1 MRLFVG
7 NLAFSTTDKD
17 ILVHFQGQGY
27 KPIAVKL
34 VTDRDT
40 GRSRG
45 FCFVDLSTEA
55 EGNKALQL
63 DGSDLAGRKLK
74 VTVAEDKRNNTTTKP
89 FRPAV
94 PAKPAEIVTKPS
106 VLQRPFP
113 KYQEEPTNTYI
124 EPNYQLQEYQEVGK
138 ERSRRKDQHRKKSRE
153 RNEEED
159 W

>member
-1 MRLFVG
+1 VRLFVG

-17 ILVHFQGQGY
+17 ILAHFQAQGY
-27 KPIAVKL
+27 KPLAVKL
-34 VTDRDT
+34 MLDKDT

-45 FCFVDLSTEA
+45 FCFVDLATDA

-63 DGSDLAGRKLK
+63 NGSDLSGRKLK
-74 VTVAEDKRNNTTTKP
+74 VTLAEDKRTAPKP
-89 FRPAV
+89 FKPTTPTVEVAKAV
-94 PAKPAEIVTKPS
+94 PS
-106 VLQRPFP
+106 NQRPFP

-124 EPNYQLQEYQEVGK
+124 ETPPSYHFQGYPEVGK
-138 ERSRRKDQHRKKSRE
+138 ERSRRKDQNRKKSRE